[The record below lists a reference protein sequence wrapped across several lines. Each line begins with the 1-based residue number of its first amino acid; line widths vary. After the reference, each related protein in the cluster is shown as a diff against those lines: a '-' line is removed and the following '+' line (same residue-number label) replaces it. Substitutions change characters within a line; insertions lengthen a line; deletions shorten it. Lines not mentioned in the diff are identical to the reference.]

1 MHKRPTQNNNIMGKI
16 ITGYKG
22 FERDFTCRGMQYKV
36 GKTYEIEGEPKLC
49 ERGFHFCTSPLAV
62 FKYYAPTERLA
73 IVKADED
80 DVIYDAT
87 NNYYKAVA
95 RRITIVKEITLD
107 EIISLQM
114 EFSSTKKRS
123 STGVDMCRLGDEKV
137 TLKGCALTGI
147 EDASIVCVRG
157 GSDYCVSVD
166 GNYAVSVSAN
176 SIQSIEACYGMNT
189 LAAASG
195 SCSVARA
202 DGVCA
207 AAVTTQHSSV
217 AIAEGNEAVAVATD
231 DLSIAV
237 ACDRSAAICTGLC
250 SVAISEE
257 KNAIAVAAGS
267 SCSASGVLGS
277 WLVLVDRKYS
287 KIFDVRVVRVDGK
300 DIKEGVRYELKDGE
314 IKES

>member
-1 MHKRPTQNNNIMGKI
+1 MGKI

-22 FERDFTCRGMQYKV
+22 FERDFTCRGMQYEV
-36 GKTYEIEGEPKLC
+36 GKTYVLEGEPKLC

-62 FKYYAPTERLA
+62 FEYYSPTNRFA

-80 DVIYDAT
+80 DVIYDTA
-87 NNYYKAVA
+87 NNYHKAVA

-114 EFSSTKKRS
+114 DFSSTKKQS
-123 STGVDMCRLGDEKV
+123 STGGHICLLGDKKV
-137 TLKGCALTGI
+137 TLNGCALKGI
-147 EDASIVCVRG
+147 EDASIIGVRG
-157 GSDYCVSVD
+157 GSDYCISID
-166 GNYAVSVSAN
+166 GNYAVAVADN
-176 SIQSIEACYGMNT
+176 SIRTVEACYGMNT

-207 AAVTTQHSSV
+207 AAVATQHSSA

-231 DLSIAV
+231 SLSIAV

-250 SVAISEE
+250 SVAISKER
-257 KNAIAVAAGS
+257 NSLAVAAGTG
-267 SCSASGVLGS
+267 CVASGVLGS

-287 KIFDVRVVRVDGK
+287 QIRDVRVVRVDGK

-314 IKES
+314 IKEV

>member
-1 MHKRPTQNNNIMGKI
+1 MGKI

-22 FERDFTCRGMQYKV
+22 FERDFTCLGMQYEV
-36 GKTYEIEGEPKLC
+36 GKTYVLDGEPKLC

-62 FKYYAPTERLA
+62 FEYYAPTERLA

-80 DVIYDAT
+80 DVIYDAA
-87 NNYYKAVA
+87 NNSYKAVS
-95 RRITIVKEITLD
+95 RRITIVREITLD

-123 STGVDMCRLGDEKV
+123 STGGHICRLGDKKV
-137 TLKGCALTGI
+137 TLNGCALTGI
-147 EDASIVCVRG
+147 EDASIVGVRG
-157 GSDYCVSVD
+157 GSDYCISID
-166 GNYAVSVSAN
+166 GNYAVAVAAN
-176 SIQSIEACYGMNT
+176 SIRTVEACYGMNT

-257 KNAIAVAAGS
+257 KNALAVAAGS
-267 SCSASGVLGS
+267 DCSASGVLGS
-277 WLVLVDRKYS
+277 WLVLVEREDMQ
-287 KIFDVRVVRVDGK
+287 ICDVRVVRVDGK
-300 DIKEGVRYELKDGE
+300 DIKEGVRYELEDGE
-314 IKES
+314 IKEV